1 MKGQLACS
9 LIFLRLFYS
18 IDNLVS
24 RKYDLNKN
32 DEEASKLDYEVFTP
46 PPPGCYTYTQTLY
59 GWSQSWAIKHR
70 NRFPIWCKSRIQ
82 TLNSHTFITK
92 ISKHRTTYTDSN
104 ANFIENSIA
113 ERGTH
118 TNRKNKMFLSETT
131 LPSACVYLNQ
141 YRKSCW
147 SKNRSSIPGSRDILN
162 DVITPSYYQ
171 KFGFNFFFI
180 RNQGCYFITY
190 CIYQ

>member
-1 MKGQLACS
+1 MISIKTMKRLS
-9 LIFLRLFYS
+9 LTTKFLP
-18 IDNLVS
+18 
-24 RKYDLNKN
+24 
-32 DEEASKLDYEVFTP
+32 P

-113 ERGTH
+113 EREERTQTEKTKCFYRRPHYPRRAYTSINIRRAADPRIGHRFQGHVTY
-118 TNRKNKMFLSETT
+118 STT
-131 LPSACVYLNQ
+131 
-141 YRKSCW
+141 
-147 SKNRSSIPGSRDILN
+147 
-162 DVITPSYYQ
+162 
-171 KFGFNFFFI
+171 
-180 RNQGCYFITY
+180 
-190 CIYQ
+190 